1 MANRGPPWT
10 LIGVVFT
17 VVTVGAITASFLAP
31 GPAEAPRDP
40 GVCWKMT
47 AAGKTPAYHRVGANI
62 ANLETCAAYL
72 EREHLVRGGNV
83 NGAYQGRFIFID
95 DDAVRSAVT
104 LDGSRWRVFMGPQR
118 AAVDRKLREGGKTV
132 NVFTGPANQG
142 P

>member
-1 MANRGPPWT
+1 MANRGPPWK

-17 VVTVGAITASFLAP
+17 VVTVGAIAASFLAP

-40 GVCWKMT
+40 GVCWRLTMVGTK
-47 AAGKTPAYHRVGANI
+47 PDYHRVAANI

-72 EREHLVRGGNV
+72 EREHLVHGGEV

-95 DDAVRSAVT
+95 SDAIRSAVT

-118 AAVDRKLREGGKTV
+118 AAVDRKLREGGKTL
-132 NVFTGPANQG
+132 NVFTGPASQG